1 MFELIQHFGYFG
13 IFLTIFL
20 EVGLMLF
27 PLPGD
32 TLLFSAGI
40 ISDTNGFN
48 YITLLFGSFVV
59 SAMAGHVGYKIGTL
73 VNKEILINNKY
84 FKIKDE
90 HLYKTEE
97 FFEKYGIYAIIFS
110 RYIPV
115 VRSFISQLLGIIKYD
130 KKQFFIYNMI
140 ASFIWPFVI
149 ITAGKVFGA
158 MFPNLITYSEYV
170 IAFLLALVSYPI
182 FKEIFHQ
189 VKNRKKQ

>member
-1 MFELIQHFGYFG
+1 MFDLIQHFGYVG

-40 ISDTNGFN
+40 ISDSGGFN
-48 YITLLFGSFVV
+48 YFIILIGCFISSVI
-59 SAMAGHVGYKIGTL
+59 AGHVGYQIGTL
-73 VNKEILINNKY
+73 VNKETLINNKF
-84 FKIKDE
+84 FKVKDE
-90 HLYKTEE
+90 HLHKTEK
-97 FFEKYGIYAIIFS
+97 FFEKYGVYAIIFS

-115 VRSFISQLLGIIKYD
+115 VRSFISQLLGLIKYD
-130 KKQFFIYNMI
+130 KQKFFIYNMI

-149 ITAGKVFGA
+149 ITAGRVFGK
-158 MFPNLITYSEYV
+158 MFPNLVVYSEYV

-189 VKNRKKQ
+189 VKNRKKK